1 LVNKFVTANANHY
14 HPYKLNKF
22 VPFMPFVNKR
32 TLYSTSRT
40 LHIYI
45 STALFFL
52 LILFCVSGIVLN
64 HVDWLKN
71 DKNNGQITVQ
81 IPQDLLTQANTQLN
95 SLPAIYPQIE
105 AYLAKHYGLNKVK
118 SIEWEKQ
125 DSLVMLDYP
134 LPAGY
139 AYAEFDFISGELLLD
154 YQTGGFLSVISDL
167 HKGRHSGEVWSWVI
181 DISAVLMILFAI
193 TGMIILFQNRKKR
206 LAGIWITVLGIAT
219 PLVIYLC
226 WVPQIK
232 GVF

>member
-1 LVNKFVTANANHY
+1 MSFI
-14 HPYKLNKF
+14 
-22 VPFMPFVNKR
+22 NKR
-32 TLYSTSRT
+32 ALYSTSRA

-71 DKNNGQITVQ
+71 DKSNGHVTAT
-81 IPQDLLTQANTQLN
+81 IPAELVTKANAQLN
-95 SLPAIYPQIE
+95 TLPLLYPEIE
-105 AYLAKHYGLNKVK
+105 AYLATQYSLTKVK
-118 SIEWEKQ
+118 SIEWEKE
-125 DSLVMLDYP
+125 DALVMLDYP
-134 LPAGY
+134 LPAGF
-139 AYAEFDFISGELLLD
+139 AYAELDFTTGELNLD
-154 YQTGGFLSVISDL
+154 YQTGGFLSLIGDL
-167 HKGRHSGEVWSWVI
+167 HKGRYTGEVWSWVI
-181 DISAVLMILFAI
+181 DISAVLMIVFAI

-232 GVF
+232 GVS

>member
-1 LVNKFVTANANHY
+1 MSFI
-14 HPYKLNKF
+14 
-22 VPFMPFVNKR
+22 NKR
-32 TLYSTSRT
+32 ALYSTSRA

-71 DKNNGQITVQ
+71 DKNNGQVTAT
-81 IPQDLLTQANTQLN
+81 IPAELVTKANAQLN
-95 SLPAIYPQIE
+95 TLPTLYPEIE
-105 AYLAKHYGLNKVK
+105 AYLAKHYALTKVK
-118 SIEWEKQ
+118 SIEWEKE
-125 DSLVMLDYP
+125 DALVMLDYP
-134 LPAGY
+134 LPAGF
-139 AYAEFDFISGELLLD
+139 AYAELDFTTGELNLD
-154 YQTGGFLSVISDL
+154 YQTGGFLSLIGDL
-167 HKGRHSGEVWSWVI
+167 HKGRYTGEVWSWVI

-206 LAGIWITVLGIAT
+206 LAGIWITVLGVAT

-232 GVF
+232 GVS

>member
-1 LVNKFVTANANHY
+1 MSFI
-14 HPYKLNKF
+14 
-22 VPFMPFVNKR
+22 NKR
-32 TLYSTSRT
+32 ALYSTSRA

-71 DKNNGQITVQ
+71 DKSNGHVTAT
-81 IPQDLLTQANTQLN
+81 IPAELVTKANAQLN
-95 SLPAIYPQIE
+95 TLPSLYPEIE
-105 AYLAKHYGLNKVK
+105 AYLATQYSLTKVK
-118 SIEWEKQ
+118 SIEWEKE
-125 DSLVMLDYP
+125 DALVMLDYP
-134 LPAGY
+134 LPAGF
-139 AYAEFDFISGELLLD
+139 AYAELDFATGELNLD
-154 YQTGGFLSVISDL
+154 YQTGGFLSLIGDL
-167 HKGRHSGEVWSWVI
+167 HKGRYTGEVWSWVI
-181 DISAVLMILFAI
+181 DISAVLMIIFAI

-232 GVF
+232 GVS

>member
-1 LVNKFVTANANHY
+1 MSFI
-14 HPYKLNKF
+14 
-22 VPFMPFVNKR
+22 NKR
-32 TLYSTSRT
+32 ALYSTSRA

-71 DKNNGQITVQ
+71 DKNNGQVTAT
-81 IPQDLLTQANTQLN
+81 IPAELVTKANEQLN
-95 SLPAIYPQIE
+95 TLPALYPEIE
-105 AYLAKHYGLNKVK
+105 AYLAKHYALTKVK
-118 SIEWEKQ
+118 SIEWEKE
-125 DSLVMLDYP
+125 DALVMLDYP
-134 LPAGY
+134 LPAGF
-139 AYAEFDFISGELLLD
+139 AYAELDFTTGELNLD
-154 YQTGGFLSVISDL
+154 YQTGGFLSLIGDL
-167 HKGRHSGEVWSWVI
+167 HKGRYTGEVWSWVI

-206 LAGIWITVLGIAT
+206 LAGIWITVLGVAT

-232 GVF
+232 GVS

>member
-1 LVNKFVTANANHY
+1 MSFI
-14 HPYKLNKF
+14 
-22 VPFMPFVNKR
+22 NKR
-32 TLYSTSRT
+32 ALYSTSRA

-71 DKNNGQITVQ
+71 DKSNGHVTAT
-81 IPQDLLTQANTQLN
+81 IPAELNTLP
-95 SLPAIYPQIE
+95 SLYPEIE
-105 AYLAKHYGLNKVK
+105 AYLATQYSLTKVK
-118 SIEWEKQ
+118 SIEWEKE
-125 DSLVMLDYP
+125 DALVMLDYP
-134 LPAGY
+134 LPAGF
-139 AYAEFDFISGELLLD
+139 AYAELDFTTGELNLD
-154 YQTGGFLSVISDL
+154 YQTGGFLSLIGDL
-167 HKGRHSGEVWSWVI
+167 HKGRYTGEVWSWVI
-181 DISAVLMILFAI
+181 DTSAVLMIIFAI

-232 GVF
+232 GVS

>member
-1 LVNKFVTANANHY
+1 MQIIIMHILFCI
-14 HPYKLNKF
+14 KLL
-22 VPFMPFVNKR
+22 MAHMNKR
-32 TLYSTSRT
+32 TLYSTSRA

-64 HVDWLKN
+64 HIDWLKN
-71 DKNNGQITVQ
+71 DKNNGQVTAA
-81 IPQDLLTQANTQLN
+81 IPSELIVKANAQPNALPNLYPEIQAF
-95 SLPAIYPQIE
+95 
-105 AYLAKHYGLNKVK
+105 LAKKYNLTHVK

-125 DSLVMLDYP
+125 DALVFLDYP
-134 LPAGY
+134 LPAGF
-139 AYAEFDFISGELLLD
+139 AYVELDFNANMLSLD
-154 YQTGGFLSVISDL
+154 YQTGGFLSLISDL
-167 HKGRHSGEVWSWVI
+167 HKGRHSGKAWGWVI
-181 DISAVLMILFAI
+181 DISAVLMILFAL

-232 GVF
+232 GVY

>member
-1 LVNKFVTANANHY
+1 
-14 HPYKLNKF
+14 
-22 VPFMPFVNKR
+22 MSFVNKR
-32 TLYSTSRT
+32 ALYSTSRA

-71 DKNNGQITVQ
+71 DKNNGQITAA
-81 IPQDLLTQANTQLN
+81 IPAELLTKAQTELNT
-95 SLPAIYPQIE
+95 LPAIYPQIE
-105 AYLAKHYGLNKVK
+105 AYLAKQYGLNKVK

-125 DSLVMLDYP
+125 DSLVILDYS

-154 YQTGGFLSVISDL
+154 YQTGGVLSVIGDL
-167 HKGRHSGEVWSWVI
+167 HKGRYSGDVWSWVI

-206 LAGIWITVLGIAT
+206 IAGIWITALGVAT
-219 PLVIYLC
+219 PIVIYLC

-232 GVF
+232 GVS

>member
-1 LVNKFVTANANHY
+1 MAF
-14 HPYKLNKF
+14 F
-22 VPFMPFVNKR
+22 NKR
-32 TLYSTSRT
+32 AIYSISRA

-52 LILFCVSGIVLN
+52 LILFCISGIVLN

-71 DKNNGQITVQ
+71 DKNNADNTLA
-81 IPQDLLTQANTQLN
+81 IPN
-95 SLPAIYPQIE
+95 SLLIKANKQRDTLPTLYPEIE
-105 AYLAKHYGLNKVK
+105 AFITQQYSLSNPK
-118 SIEWEKQ
+118 SIEWEKE

-139 AYAEFDFISGELLLD
+139 AYIEFDFNAGELLVE
-154 YQTGGFLSVISDL
+154 YQTGGILSIMGDL
-167 HKGRHSGEVWSWVI
+167 HKGRYTGEVWSWVI
-181 DISAVLMILFAI
+181 DISAVFIIIFSL

-206 LAGIWITVLGIAT
+206 LTGIGLTLLGVVT

-232 GVF
+232 GVS

>member
-1 LVNKFVTANANHY
+1 MSFI
-14 HPYKLNKF
+14 
-22 VPFMPFVNKR
+22 NKR
-32 TLYSTSRT
+32 ALYSTSRA

-71 DKNNGQITVQ
+71 DKSNGHVTAT
-81 IPQDLLTQANTQLN
+81 IPAELVTKANAQLN
-95 SLPAIYPQIE
+95 TLPSLYPEIE
-105 AYLAKHYGLNKVK
+105 AYLATQYSLTKVK
-118 SIEWEKQ
+118 SIEWEKE
-125 DSLVMLDYP
+125 DALVMLDYP
-134 LPAGY
+134 LPAGF
-139 AYAEFDFISGELLLD
+139 AYAELDFTTGELNLD
-154 YQTGGFLSVISDL
+154 YQRGGFLSLIGDL
-167 HKGRHSGEVWSWVI
+167 HKGRYTGEVWSWVI
-181 DISAVLMILFAI
+181 DISAVLMIIFAI

-232 GVF
+232 GVS